1 MDLLG
6 TIPRRYG
13 AIAGLADDNPE
24 YTVGLRGLKPRI
36 WFVDSNNTNPV
47 RDGKSWDGALTT
59 INLAIAVCGIGDKIL
74 LAPGH
79 AEVLTA
85 AAAVLVSVAGVHI
98 VGMGLGSRRP
108 VFTYT
113 TAVGASFDITAAGVT
128 IENVVWRPFG
138 IDAVTAAVNIS
149 AADCTLLLCEMQH
162 ATAAGQATLGILT
175 TAAADRLKVIGCKF
189 YGTSDAG
196 TNAAIRIV
204 GGDAAEIRACIF
216 SGAYASGTGP
226 IENVTTACTNCI
238 VADCAINN
246 LTASCTKAMV
256 FVATSTGHL
265 IRNAMQILSGTAPVT
280 GAAMSWAGGSY
291 YAATIGTLS
300 VLT

>member
-1 MDLLG
+1 MDLVG

-24 YTVGLRGLKPRI
+24 YVVGLRGLKPRI
-36 WFVDSNNTNPV
+36 WMVDSNNTNPV
-47 RDGKSWDGALTT
+47 RDGRSWDGALTT
-59 INLAIAVCGIGDKIL
+59 INGAIAVMGVGDKLL

-79 AEVLTA
+79 AEALTA
-85 AAAVLVSVAGVHI
+85 AAAVLLSTAGVHVI
-98 VGMGLGSRRP
+98 GMGMGGRRAI
-108 VFTYT
+108 FTYT
-113 TAVGASFDITAAGVT
+113 TAVGASFDVTGASVT
-128 IENVVWRPFG
+128 IENVIWRPFG
-138 IDAVTAAVNIS
+138 IDAVTAAVNIQ
-149 AADCTLLLCEMQH
+149 AADCTIIGCQMQH

-175 TAAADRLKVIGCKF
+175 TAAADRLSVIGCKF

-204 GGDAAEIRACIF
+204 GGDAIEIRACIF

-256 FVATSTGHL
+256 FVSTSTGHL
-265 IRNAMQILSGTAPVT
+265 IRNGMQVLSGTAPVT